1 MPDTNQISSEE
12 KKVKIRERYKG
23 ISIDNLDVIPAIPPE
38 DFYDETK
45 IKRVG
50 VYARV
55 STDDPRQTSSY
66 ELQKNHYHDMVNR
79 RPDWKLVEIYA
90 DEGISGTS
98 LQHRDDFLRMI
109 SDCEAGKL
117 DLIVTKSVARFA
129 RNVVDCIGYARA
141 LAAMNPP
148 IGVFF
153 ETENIYTL
161 NSNAEMSLSFIST
174 LAQEESHTKSEIMN
188 ASIEMRFQRGIFLL
202 PVLLGFDHNENN
214 DLVINHSEARIVK
227 LCFFNYYLGK
237 SSNEIAELLTE
248 LKCKSKRGNICWSPN
263 VIISI
268 LQNERYCGDVLA
280 RKTFT
285 PNYLNHKS
293 KRNRQD
299 RNQYRQRDHHEAIVP
314 RDIFIAVQH
323 MITNRKYGRQSH
335 LPSLFIISTGILKG
349 FVSINPKW
357 ASFRME
363 DYINA
368 SVSVYDDIVRLQSK
382 PLEYRLNPGDF
393 DLSKYE
399 VTSSIFI
406 NSKHSPALIFSYTQL
421 RFSVAAIQLLGGCSY
436 IQILIHPG
444 KYQLIVKPATEGD
457 RNSIKWSDTV
467 QGKLVPKFI
476 SGAAFIPTI
485 YKLCGWEFSYKYRM
499 VGSYHQTMDTRILF
513 FDLRDTEILI
523 SADTYDNKNNMD
535 LFVTRKYVKAYP
547 MEWCNSFGKKFFQS
561 SQNFLFKDLYSEILD
576 FVPFYTA
583 CNHVTSYTKEQL
595 ETEVE
600 RIVNELEMERDNERT
615 TEYPALTS
623 PGAETDI

>member
-1 MPDTNQISSEE
+1 MSDTIQISTEE
-12 KKVKIRERYKG
+12 KKTKIRERYKG
-23 ISIDNLDVIPAIPPE
+23 ISIDNLDVIPAIPTE

-98 LQHRDDFLRMI
+98 LKHRDDFLRMI

-129 RNVVDCIGYARA
+129 RNVVDCIGYVRA

-161 NSNAEMSLSFIST
+161 NPNAEMSLSFIST

-202 PVLLGFDHNENN
+202 PVLLGFDHDENN
-214 DLVINHSEARIVK
+214 DLIVNHSEARIVR
-227 LCFFNYYLGK
+227 LCFFDYYLGQ
-237 SSNEIAELLTE
+237 SSNDISERLVK
-248 LKCKSKRGNICWSPN
+248 LKCKSKRGNICWSPS
-263 VIISI
+263 VVLSI

-293 KRNRQD
+293 RRNRQD
-299 RNQYRQRDHHEAIVP
+299 RNQYRQRDHHEAIIP

-335 LPSLFIISTGILKG
+335 LPNLFVISIGMLKG
-349 FVSINPKW
+349 FVSINPRW
-357 ASFRME
+357 SFRIE

-368 SVSVYDDIVRLQSK
+368 SISVYDDIVKIQSK
-382 PLEYRLNPGDF
+382 PLELRVNPGDF
-393 DLSKYE
+393 DLSNYE
-399 VTSSIFI
+399 VTNSIFI
-406 NSKHSPALIFSYTQL
+406 NSKRFPALLLSHSQL
-421 RFSVAAIQLLGGCSY
+421 RFSLAAIQLLGGCPY

-444 KYQLIVKPATEGD
+444 KYQLIIKPATERE
-457 RNSIKWSDTV
+457 RNAIKWSDTI
-467 QGKLVPKFI
+467 QGKIIPKFI
-476 SGAAFIPTI
+476 SGSAFIPTL
-485 YKLCGWEFSYKYRM
+485 YKLCGWNASYKYRM
-499 VGSYHQTMDTRILF
+499 VGSFYRTLDTSILF

-523 SADTYDNKNNMD
+523 SIDEYDNKSNID
-535 LFVTRKYVKAYP
+535 LFVTKKYVKAYP
-547 MEWCNSFGKKFFQS
+547 IEWCNSFGKKYFES
-561 SQNFLFKDLYSEILD
+561 SQDFLFKDLYSERLE
-576 FVPFYTA
+576 FVPYYA
-583 CNHVTSYTKEQL
+583 SCNHVKSYTTEQL
-595 ETEVE
+595 TQEVE
-600 RIVNELEMERDNERT
+600 RIVKELEMERDNEHG
-615 TEYPALTS
+615 TEYPVLASTDT
-623 PGAETDI
+623 ETNL